1 MYLPYLRGK
10 QFEFIALREIASELD
25 NCSNVIPI
33 IEPVKR
39 ELNSAKSAFIAM
51 NKAKMKFALIL
62 NPVQGDFKN
71 SNHDFLNSILELN
84 LENWI
89 PAFLIDNKT
98 DEIIQTIKQN
108 NFSEVMLVAPE
119 TIDIEK
125 THSLL
130 SMEQVGYI
138 AYGDADSRVLMRK
151 LNQYNK
157 KLIRLDDNF
166 IAQKRNN
173 DYRDFEQQKF
183 TENHK
188 FYIEDNFWG
197 LADYTVIAKQYSEG
211 GALPYVVAIHLTYEK
226 TPDEIWVAHF
236 ASDSNSNGTENI
248 QKKFFEATEKVE
260 CFFKDKI
267 QTSAIRELI
276 KFKED
281 DKYPGLGVIKKLSMK
296 NHILLMN
303 KF

>member
-25 NCSNVIPI
+25 SCSNIMPI

-51 NKAKMKFALIL
+51 NKAGMKFALIL
-62 NPVQGDFKN
+62 NPNQGDFKN
-71 SNHDFLNSILELN
+71 SNYEFLNSILELH
-84 LENWI
+84 LQNWT
-89 PAFLIDNKT
+89 PAFLMNNNA
-98 DEIIQTIKQN
+98 DEIMQTIKQN
-108 NFSEVMLVAPE
+108 NFSEVMLVAPG
-119 TIDIEK
+119 TINIDA
-125 THSLL
+125 TDSLL
-130 SMEQVGYI
+130 SMPQVEYI
-138 AYGDADSRVLMRK
+138 AYGDADSRLLMRK
-151 LNQYNK
+151 LTSYHK

-173 DYRDFEQQKF
+173 DYRGIEEQKF
-183 TENHK
+183 TENHR
-188 FYIEDNFWG
+188 FYLDDNFWG
-197 LADYTVIAKQYSEG
+197 LADYTVIAKEYTEG

-226 TPDEIWVAHF
+226 NLDEIWVAHF

-260 CFFKDKI
+260 RFFKNKP
-267 QTSAIRELI
+267 TTTAIRELI
-276 KFKED
+276 KFKTD